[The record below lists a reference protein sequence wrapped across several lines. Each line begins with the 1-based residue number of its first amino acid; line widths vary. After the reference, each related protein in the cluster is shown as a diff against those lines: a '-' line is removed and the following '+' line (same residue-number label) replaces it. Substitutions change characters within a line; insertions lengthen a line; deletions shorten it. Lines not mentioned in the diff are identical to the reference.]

1 MKVIRGL
8 CYVFVWICM
17 ILTAALMLLMVA
29 EVLSRAIINRAIL
42 GSTEWAQVLLVC
54 TLSSFGASILC
65 NYQVKI
71 DVLTSHFSPRAQVIL
86 DVIIRLLTVATIA
99 FLAYRQGAY
108 AIKSYNQG
116 VYYNNIKMPQWPFVA
131 LFSLSYGVAALTS
144 LLLAIRK
151 LISLFNGT
159 YEQEAALEDTDPIFA
174 YGKWRDFNEAE
185 AAAQSDAIEAGSKI
199 EQPETIDAINKD
211 GGDDSESKS

>member
-1 MKVIRGL
+1 MKIIRGL

-29 EVLSRAIINRAIL
+29 EVLSRAIINKAIL
-42 GSTEWAQVLLVC
+42 GSTEMAQVLLVC

-86 DVIIRLLTVATIA
+86 DVVVRVLTAVTIA
-99 FLAYRQGAY
+99 YLAYRQGIY
-108 AIKSYNQG
+108 AVTRYNQK
-116 VYYNNIKMPQWPFVA
+116 VFYNNIGMPEWPFVA
-131 LFSLSYGVAALTS
+131 LFSLSYAVAALTS

-151 LISLFNGT
+151 FLSLFNGT
-159 YEQEAALEDTDPIFA
+159 YEQEVALEDTDPIFA

-185 AAAQSDAIEAGSKI
+185 AGAQSGAIEAG
-199 EQPETIDAINKD
+199 EQLGGAEDAETNDE
-211 GGDDSESKS
+211 GGDGK